1 MKSDF
6 IDYSGDIGE
15 EEDVRLFILG
25 SYYIAYVGFI
35 AGETAFNG
43 NIYPFGI
50 ELRYLSSSCKNS
62 NDENYVCVSGSEIE
76 YQTVKDIE
84 EFLDDMD
91 MNILDVIPKFKLNYG
106 VYEAILRATDETDY
120 KDIKYNI
127 NKKIDCEITK
137 KVAKQIQKEYEQF
150 IKDNQQDIHMF
161 DCVKEKYES
170 GNFPDISKMIK
181 PEQKQEMKT
190 ELRI

>member
-1 MKSDF
+1 
-6 IDYSGDIGE
+6 
-15 EEDVRLFILG
+15 
-25 SYYIAYVGFI
+25 
-35 AGETAFNG
+35 
-43 NIYPFGI
+43 
-50 ELRYLSSSCKNS
+50 
-62 NDENYVCVSGSEIE
+62 
-76 YQTVKDIE
+76 
-84 EFLDDMD
+84 MD

-161 DCVKEKYES
+161 DFVKEKYES